1 MLEKRYATH
10 SSILGLPSWLS
21 WERSK
26 VKVFQ
31 SCPTLCDPVDIQSME
46 FSTPEDESVAVPFS
60 KGSSQPRYQSQVSR
74 IAGRFFTTREARALF
89 GSKIDFPGLSNTF
102 LIYLE
107 SWKESK
113 HRYLKVLPSLVSGG
127 RRKRI

>member
-1 MLEKRYATH
+1 M
-10 SSILGLPSWLS
+10 
-21 WERSK
+21 
-26 VKVFQ
+26 KVFQ

-60 KGSSQPRYQSQVSR
+60 KGSSQPGYQSQVSC
-74 IAGRFFTTREARALF
+74 IAGRFFTTTEARALF

-113 HRYLKVLPSLVSGG
+113 QRYLKVLPSLVSGG
-127 RRKRI
+127 RRKRT

>member
-1 MLEKRYATH
+1 M
-10 SSILGLPSWLS
+10 
-21 WERSK
+21 
-26 VKVFQ
+26 KVFQ

-46 FSTPEDESVAVPFS
+46 FSTPENELVAVPLS
-60 KGSSQPRYQSQVSR
+60 KGSYQPREQSQVSR
-74 IAGRFFTTREARALF
+74 IAGRFFTTREVHALF

-113 HRYLKVLPSLVSGG
+113 HRYLKVLTSLVSGG
-127 RRKRI
+127 RRKRT

>member
-1 MLEKRYATH
+1 M
-10 SSILGLPSWLS
+10 
-21 WERSK
+21 
-26 VKVFQ
+26 KVFQ

-113 HRYLKVLPSLVSGG
+113 HRYLKVLTRLVSGG
-127 RRKRI
+127 RRKRT

>member
-10 SSILGLPSWLS
+10 SSILGLPLWLS

-46 FSTPEDESVAVPFS
+46 FYTPEDESVAVPFS

-113 HRYLKVLPSLVSGG
+113 HRYLKVLTSLVSGG
-127 RRKRI
+127 RRKRT